1 MKQVAGR
8 LKLEYAQ
15 YRELAA
21 FAQFGSD
28 LDAVTRR
35 TLDRGARITEVF
47 KQPQYQPLALSQE
60 ASILFAVTN
69 GFLDD
74 VHPLLQRRPVRNSAL
89 ILVTPDRG
97 LTGALVGNLIRAGAA
112 YVAEREPRPSV
123 IAVGR
128 KGRDWMIRHGANLLA
143 EFTGLDR
150 PSLSDVSPIARI
162 VTDEFAA
169 GRIDEVALVYARF
182 YSTSNQRPVRVPL
195 LPVEPTEPGPESQR
209 YANFLF
215 EPSPEEVLAAILPR
229 YVTVQIYQAI
239 LESLASEH
247 GARMIAMHNATENAK
262 DIVRSLTLTYNKAR
276 QAGIT
281 KEILE
286 ISGGAE
292 ALREAG

>member
-1 MKQVAGR
+1 MPSAREIRRRIRSVRNTSQITKAMEMVSAA
-8 LKLEYAQ
+8 KLRRAQAAVESSRPYAEQ
-15 YRELAA
+15 LRALIGTLGGAVSGGDEL
-21 FAQFGSD
+21 
-28 LDAVTRR
+28 
-35 TLDRGARITEVF
+35 
-47 KQPQYQPLALSQE
+47 
-60 ASILFAVTN
+60 
-69 GFLDD
+69 
-74 VHPLLQRRPVRNSAL
+74 HPLLQRRPVRHSTL

-112 YVAEREPRPSV
+112 YVAERDPKPSV

-128 KGRDWMIRHGANLLA
+128 RGRDWMVRHGASLVA
-143 EFTGLDR
+143 EFTGMDR
-150 PSLSDVSPIARI
+150 PALSDVSPIARI

-169 GRIDEVALVYARF
+169 GRVDEVQLVYARF
-182 YSTSNQRPVRVPL
+182 HSVSSQRPVRVPL
-195 LPVEPTEPGPESQR
+195 LPVQPAKGEAESQR
-209 YANFLF
+209 YANFIF

-229 YVTVQIYQAI
+229 YVGVQIYQAI

-286 ISGGAE
+286 IAGGAE
-292 ALREAG
+292 ALREAS

>member
-1 MKQVAGR
+1 MPSAREIRRRIRSVRNTSQITKAMEMVSAAKLRRAQSAVESSRPYAEQLRALIGTLGSAAGSGD
-8 LKLEYAQ
+8 E
-15 YRELAA
+15 
-21 FAQFGSD
+21 
-28 LDAVTRR
+28 
-35 TLDRGARITEVF
+35 
-47 KQPQYQPLALSQE
+47 
-60 ASILFAVTN
+60 
-69 GFLDD
+69 

-112 YVAEREPRPSV
+112 YVAERDPKPSV
-123 IAVGR
+123 IALGR
-128 KGRDWMIRHGANLLA
+128 KGRDWMVRHGASLLA
-143 EFTGLDR
+143 EFTGMDR

-169 GRIDEVALVYARF
+169 GRVDEVALVYARF

-195 LPVEPTEPGPESQR
+195 LPIQPAEGEAEDQR

-215 EPSPEEVLAAILPR
+215 EPSPEEVLSAILPR
-229 YVTVQIYQAI
+229 YVGVQIYQAV

-247 GARMIAMHNATENAK
+247 GARMIAMHNATENAR
-262 DIVRSLTLTYNKAR
+262 DIVKTLTLTYNKAR

-281 KEILE
+281 NEILE

-292 ALREAG
+292 ALRQAG